1 MSRSRLE
8 HPGFDSV
15 LGVLLDYLIHG
26 SGGLGCVSEV
36 YSPEVGLKG
45 PTLVKFHVLK
55 NRTKQISPLT
65 EYVSGYFSKKKLKKF

>member
-36 YSPEVGLKG
+36 GLKG

-55 NRTKQISPLT
+55 KRTKQISPLT